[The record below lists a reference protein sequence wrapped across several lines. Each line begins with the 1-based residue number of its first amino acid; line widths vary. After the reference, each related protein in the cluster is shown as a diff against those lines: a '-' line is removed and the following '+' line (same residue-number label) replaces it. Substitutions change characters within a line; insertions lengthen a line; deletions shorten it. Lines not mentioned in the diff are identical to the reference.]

1 VEVGALP
8 GVFDSAR
15 EDHAVIERL
24 RTSLRT
30 LATLSP
36 AELVSPSRERLRA
49 DCADALRLELDCPQ
63 QSLAPSQRAEL
74 SHLSELLDGSSARS
88 DALASAVQRAW
99 RTIS

>member
-1 VEVGALP
+1 
-8 GVFDSAR
+8 
-15 EDHAVIERL
+15 
-24 RTSLRT
+24 LRT

-36 AELVSPSRERLRA
+36 AELVSPSHERLRA

-63 QSLAPSQRAEL
+63 QSLTPSQRAEL
-74 SHLSELLDGSSARS
+74 SHLSELLDESSARS